1 MANSNNLVKLTGL
14 WKQKSK
20 KDGSQYLSGNLTP
33 TATMIVL
40 PNTHK
45 KTDKE
50 PDYIAFVTAHVA
62 QARQKQEEDDEL

>member
-40 PNTHK
+40 PNTK
-45 KTDKE
+45 KKSDKE
-50 PDYIAFVTAHVA
+50 PDYIAFVSAH
-62 QARQKQEEDDEL
+62 QAKAKQQPEEDDEL

>member
-1 MANSNNLVKLTGL
+1 MANSNSLVKLTGL
-14 WKQKSK
+14 WKRKSK

-40 PNTHK
+40 PNTKK

-50 PDYIAFVTAHVA
+50 PDYIAFVSAYKA
-62 QARQKQEEDDEL
+62 KQQTEEDDEL

>member
-33 TATMIVL
+33 TAKMIVL
-40 PNTHK
+40 PNSKK

-50 PDYIAFVTAHVA
+50 PDYIAFVAAHVA
-62 QARQKQEEDDEL
+62 QTRQKQEEVDEL

>member
-1 MANSNNLVKLTGL
+1 MANSNLVKLTGL
-14 WKQKSK
+14 WKRKSK

-62 QARQKQEEDDEL
+62 QTRQKQEEVDEL

>member
-1 MANSNNLVKLTGL
+1 MANSNHVKLTGL
-14 WKQKSK
+14 WKRQSK

-62 QARQKQEEDDEL
+62 QARQKPEEDDEL

>member
-1 MANSNNLVKLTGL
+1 MANSNLVKLTGL
-14 WKQKSK
+14 WKRKSK

-62 QARQKQEEDDEL
+62 QTRQKPEEDDEL

>member
-1 MANSNNLVKLTGL
+1 MANSNLVKLTGL
-14 WKQKSK
+14 WKRKSK

-50 PDYIAFVTAHVA
+50 PDYIAFVSAY
-62 QARQKQEEDDEL
+62 QAKAKQQTEEADEL

>member
-1 MANSNNLVKLTGL
+1 MANSNLVKLTGL
-14 WKQKSK
+14 WKRKSK

-45 KTDKE
+45 RTDKE